1 MKNRT
6 VDWDDIGRALDSVS
20 SIDTSNERTG
30 LQKNSS
36 LNNSAR
42 LEAILKIWLKQG
54 GASSTWDQLIEAL
67 KEHKYFDVVMNI
79 NEFLGLTA
87 WLRNYEV

>member
-6 VDWDDIGRALDSVS
+6 AYWDDIGRALDSVS
-20 SIDTSNERTG
+20 SNDTSDKRTG
-30 LQKNSS
+30 LQINSS
-36 LNNSAR
+36 LNNSTR
-42 LEAILKIWLKQG
+42 LEAILNIWLQQG
-54 GASSTWDQLIEAL
+54 GASSTWDQLIKAL

-87 WLRNYEV
+87 